1 MPAVTHVVTLACG
14 RLPVAY
20 GDSLATAVR
29 CGLGCAAGHQ
39 VAPLSMV
46 HGLWVY

>member
-14 RLPVAY
+14 RLPVVY
-20 GDSLATAVR
+20 GDSLGTAVR

-46 HGLWVY
+46 HGFWVY